1 MLGCIGCMTFCALLV
16 IEIPLV
22 TFEGGFQLLQQRRAH
37 AQQLHQKDLMRQHA
51 SLVHVDL
58 FDMEFGL
65 WDEYSNITPLQLLVS
80 LSIATGVEEDKIAV
94 TPLGNHFF
102 TVRVKSEGAWLL
114 EEVNNEGSDFI
125 QSLNA
130 QTSDFAAKMVVSK
143 TAAKVAS
150 SSKLRNGSSTADA

>member
-1 MLGCIGCMTFCALLV
+1 MTFCVLLI

-58 FDMEFGL
+58 FDVELGL

-102 TVRVKSEGAWLL
+102 TVRMKSEGAWLL

-125 QSLNA
+125 QALNA

-143 TAAKVAS
+143 TAAKVERTS
-150 SSKLRNGSSTADA
+150 HTQNNSTAAA